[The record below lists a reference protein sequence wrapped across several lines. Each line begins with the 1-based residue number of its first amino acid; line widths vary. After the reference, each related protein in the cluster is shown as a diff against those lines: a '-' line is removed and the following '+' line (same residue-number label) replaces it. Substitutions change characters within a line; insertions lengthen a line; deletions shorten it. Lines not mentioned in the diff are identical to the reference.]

1 MRTIGA
7 QVSIYGLGGTDTS
20 AVVAAFVEALEE
32 HDLAFEVGAMSAV
45 VWGDEAEVWVALQR
59 GYAAALELGAV
70 VMNVTFSNACPLP
83 EPQESDDGSDG

>member
-20 AVVAAFVEALEE
+20 AVVTAFLEALKDRE
-32 HDLAFEVGAMSAV
+32 LAFEVGAMSTV
-45 VWGDEAEVWVALQR
+45 VWGDEAEVWVALR
-59 GYAAALELGAV
+59 EGYADASKLGAV